1 MKMSCEDGIELLAAA
16 GILPDCIYVD
26 ASHHYDMVLQDL
38 TMCLKY
44 FPDARICGDDWGDL
58 LPPPTHTH
66 THMLATVAGGCCP
79 ACPMCSCHV
88 TMMLARP
95 HRLPASG
102 TSGDRRGSHTQHPDP
117 CRG

>member
-66 THMLATVAGGCCP
+66 THAGYCCRRLLSSLPHVLMPCDNDACP
-79 ACPMCSCHV
+79 APQTTRQWHE
-88 TMMLARP
+88 R
-95 HRLPASG
+95 
-102 TSGDRRGSHTQHPDP
+102 
-117 CRG
+117 